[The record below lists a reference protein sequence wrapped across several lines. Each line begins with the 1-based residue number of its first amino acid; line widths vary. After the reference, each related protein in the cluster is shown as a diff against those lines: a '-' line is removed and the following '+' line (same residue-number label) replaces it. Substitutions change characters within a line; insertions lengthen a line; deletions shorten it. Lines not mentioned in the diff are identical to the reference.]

1 MQQDSG
7 IPNCYRRIQSPSGIF
22 LDSGNWGR
30 YDFRTNRPVGCR
42 RISAGKYVNPQQ
54 ARASFLPLCNERST
68 LVATIFYERDANPD
82 ALKGK
87 TIAILGYGSQ
97 GHAQAQNLRDSG
109 YKVIVGLEPARGSA
123 QQARADG
130 MVVVA
135 PDEAAKR
142 ADWIHVLTPDETQA
156 AVYEQYI
163 KPYLHPGKV
172 LGFSHGFSIHFKTI
186 VPPDDVDVV
195 MIAPKSPGHLLRR
208 VYSEGR
214 GVPSLIAI
222 QQDASKRAHE
232 YALAY
237 AHGIGSTRAGV
248 LQTTFKEETESDLF
262 GEQAVLCGGLTSLIK
277 KGFETL
283 VEAGYAPEI
292 AYFECLHEM
301 KLIVDLIYE
310 GGLGRMRY
318 SISNTAEYGD
328 LTRGEKV
335 VGDETRAAMKRTLAD
350 IQSGKFAKEWIEE
363 NKNGGKHFA
372 ALREKEKQHPIE
384 IVGAELRGMM
394 SWLPKDGKKPA
405 ETPKEPTKQVVNA

>member
-1 MQQDSG
+1 M
-7 IPNCYRRIQSPSGIF
+7 
-22 LDSGNWGR
+22 
-30 YDFRTNRPVGCR
+30 
-42 RISAGKYVNPQQ
+42 
-54 ARASFLPLCNERST
+54 
-68 LVATIFYERDANPD
+68 ATVFYAHDANPA

-109 YKVIVGLEPARGSA
+109 YQVIVGLDPERSSA
-123 QQARADG
+123 QQAKADG
-130 MVVVA
+130 MAVVPPA
-135 PDEAAKR
+135 EAAKL
-142 ADWIHVLTPDETQA
+142 ADWIQILTPDETQA
-156 AVYEQYI
+156 QVYESAI
-163 KPYLHPGKV
+163 KPFLHPGKI
-172 LGFSHGFSIHFKTI
+172 LGVSHGFSIHFKTI
-186 VPPDDVDVV
+186 IPPKDVDVV

-208 VYSEGR
+208 VYAEGR
-214 GVPSLIAI
+214 GVPSLIAVH
-222 QQDASKRAHE
+222 QDASGRAHE
-232 YALAY
+232 YALCY

-283 VEAGYAPEI
+283 VEAGYQPEV

-335 VGDETRAAMKRTLAD
+335 VGETTRAAMKEILARVQD
-350 IQSGKFAKEWIEE
+350 GSFAKEWVEE
-363 NKNGGKHFA
+363 NKNGGRNFA

-384 IVGAELRGMM
+384 AVGAKLRGMM
-394 SWLPKDGKKPA
+394 SWLQKDVQKPGA
-405 ETPKEPTKQVVNA
+405 AQKPQAQVVNA

>member
-1 MQQDSG
+1 M
-7 IPNCYRRIQSPSGIF
+7 
-22 LDSGNWGR
+22 
-30 YDFRTNRPVGCR
+30 
-42 RISAGKYVNPQQ
+42 
-54 ARASFLPLCNERST
+54 
-68 LVATIFYERDANPD
+68 ATIFYEHDANPN

-109 YKVIVGLEPARGSA
+109 LKVIVGLDPSRQSA

-130 MVVVA
+130 MVVAA

-156 AVYEQYI
+156 AVYEQFI
-163 KPYLHPGKV
+163 KPYLHPGKI

-186 VPPDDVDVV
+186 VPPNDVDVV
-195 MIAPKSPGHLLRR
+195 MIAPKSPGHLVRR
-208 VYSEGR
+208 IYSEGR

-232 YALAY
+232 FALAY

-292 AYFECLHEM
+292 AYFECLHEV

-310 GGLGRMRY
+310 GGLDRMRY

-328 LTRGEKV
+328 LTRGDQV
-335 VGDETRAAMKRTLAD
+335 VGDATRVAMKKVLAD
-350 IQSGKFAKEWIEE
+350 IQSGEFAREWIAE
-363 NKNGGKHFA
+363 NNNGGKNFA
-372 ALREKEKQHPIE
+372 ALREKEKKHPIE
-384 IVGAELRGMM
+384 IVGAELRAMM

-405 ETPKEPTKQVVNA
+405 DAPKPPNADKQVVNA

>member
-1 MQQDSG
+1 M
-7 IPNCYRRIQSPSGIF
+7 
-22 LDSGNWGR
+22 
-30 YDFRTNRPVGCR
+30 
-42 RISAGKYVNPQQ
+42 
-54 ARASFLPLCNERST
+54 
-68 LVATIFYERDANPD
+68 ATIFYEHDANPD

-109 YKVIVGLEPARGSA
+109 YKVIVGLDPARPSA
-123 QQARADG
+123 QQVRADG

-142 ADWIHVLTPDETQA
+142 ADWIHMLTPDETQA
-156 AVYEQYI
+156 AVYEQFI
-163 KPYLHPGKV
+163 QPYLHPGKV

-186 VPPDDVDVV
+186 TPPSDVDVV

-222 QQDASKRAHE
+222 QQDSSGRAHE

-310 GGLGRMRY
+310 GGLGRMRH

-328 LTRGEKV
+328 LTRGEQV
-335 VGDETRAAMKRTLAD
+335 VGDATRAAMKRTLAD
-350 IQSGKFAKEWIEE
+350 IQNGTFAREWIKE
-363 NKNGGKHFA
+363 NKDGGYNFA
-372 ALREKEKQHPIE
+372 SLREREQQHPIE
-384 IVGAELRGMM
+384 IVGAQLRGMM
-394 SWLPKDGKKPA
+394 SWLPKEGKKPA
-405 ETPKEPTKQVVNA
+405 EAPKEPTKQAVNA

>member
-1 MQQDSG
+1 MNQG
-7 IPNCYRRIQSPSGIF
+7 VP
-22 LDSGNWGR
+22 
-30 YDFRTNRPVGCR
+30 
-42 RISAGKYVNPQQ
+42 
-54 ARASFLPLCNERST
+54 
-68 LVATIFYERDANPD
+68 VATVFYEKDANPN

-109 YKVIVGLEPARGSA
+109 YKVIVGLEPTRSSA

-130 MVVVA
+130 MVVVG

-172 LGFSHGFSIHFKTI
+172 LGFSHGFAIHFKTI
-186 VPPDDVDVV
+186 EPPKDVDVV

-208 VYSEGR
+208 VYTQGG
-214 GVPSLIAI
+214 GVPALLAI
-222 QQDASKRAHE
+222 HQDASGRAQE

-237 AHGIGSTRAGV
+237 ANGIGSTRAGV

-283 VEAGYAPEI
+283 VEAGYQPEV

-310 GGLGRMRY
+310 GGLSRMRY

-328 LTRGEKV
+328 LTRGHQV
-335 VGDETRAAMKRTLAD
+335 VGDATRAAMKQTLAR
-350 IQSGKFAKEWIEE
+350 IQDGSFAREWIEE
-363 NKNGGKHFA
+363 NKTGGKKFA
-372 ALREKEKQHPIE
+372 ALREAEKKHPIE
-384 IVGAELRGMM
+384 EVGAKLRAMM
-394 SWLPKDGKKPA
+394 SWLQKDAKKATPAPHEEPK
-405 ETPKEPTKQVVNA
+405 VVNV